1 MKNKNK
7 SVLKELISSAKER
20 LKNRDYGN
28 YTYNLESKKQDKIKT
43 NQVLRV
49 LANKEFKRADIQI
62 KTLSN
67 EDDVIFNNKVIKLL
81 QENPNT
87 ISPLAEIIAIDKYM
101 KYNDIER
108 QKYILQISEKFVKI
122 KEEYYKKQ
130 NSL

>member
-87 ISPLAEIIAIDKYM
+87 ISPLAEIIDIDKYM